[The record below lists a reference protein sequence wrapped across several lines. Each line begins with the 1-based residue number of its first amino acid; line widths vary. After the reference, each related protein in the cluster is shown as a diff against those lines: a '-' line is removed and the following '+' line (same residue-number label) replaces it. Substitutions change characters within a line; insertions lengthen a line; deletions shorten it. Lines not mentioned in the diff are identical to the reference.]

1 MFKTNVKTYGPY
13 GNPRGGTPSK
23 SGIGN
28 IVGLWGN
35 LGWALDQIGVHIQVS
50 VVQVQGPWGGLG
62 GNCFDDNLLTCIKG
76 FKIKSQS
83 RALFGFN
90 Y

>member
-1 MFKTNVKTYGPY
+1 MD
-13 GNPRGGTPSK
+13 
-23 SGIGN
+23 
-28 IVGLWGN
+28 LWGN
-35 LGWALDQIGVHIQVS
+35 LGWALDQIRVHIQVS
-50 VVQVQGPWGGLG
+50 IVQVQGPWGGLG
-62 GNCFDDNLLTCIKG
+62 GNCFDDNPLTCIKG